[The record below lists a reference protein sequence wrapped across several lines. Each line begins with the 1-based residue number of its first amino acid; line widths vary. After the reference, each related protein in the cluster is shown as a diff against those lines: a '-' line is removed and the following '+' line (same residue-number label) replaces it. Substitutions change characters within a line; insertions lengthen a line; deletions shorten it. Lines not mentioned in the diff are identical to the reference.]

1 MKVSRVGAQMS
12 FLKGLYPPCSHC
24 GSLDRFYSVHLD
36 SKVCPKCGLVGG
48 ELKKKGKGMTHEPRI
63 SSPYVKRTG

>member
-1 MKVSRVGAQMS
+1 MKVSRVGTQMS

-48 ELKKKGKGMTHEPRI
+48 EVKKKGRE
-63 SSPYVKRTG
+63 